1 MKFFKSCESFSF
13 FISSYVIFFIQFM
26 YVYTINDDSC
36 QERNNTLITLKM
48 IFYLIFFLDF
58 CSHFAVSFS
67 DPGIIEK
74 TSNKETLEFY
84 NSLYKDINKS
94 KEKYEKFN
102 VVEKDENSS
111 DEEDEYSENE
121 NDTSTSTI
129 FTENRS
135 LHLINDSIN
144 SKNNINTSSKDEI
157 NIKPNNTTQKKKI
170 IISKKYNFELTRCKS
185 CLVQRPKSSHHCSDC
200 HVCVLERNNH
210 CPWMNNCIGLFNRKY
225 FILFCLY
232 SVISVVYSF
241 CLYFYYVVFKN
252 FRTFRRSI
260 SRSLLGV
267 FFLFFSF
274 VYGGFCNTMLRDE
287 RNQIIKEFGG
297 YGDEKKKLMKLKM
310 RIIFGNNFYLKWFFP
325 CFQGGRND
333 FNSYL
338 TKKKKNNNVNN
349 INKSKKKFNLKK
361 DLFKKV

>member
-102 VVEKDENSS
+102 VVEKEENSS

-338 TKKKKNNNVNN
+338 TKKKKNNNVN
-349 INKSKKKFNLKK
+349 INKNKKKFNLKK
-361 DLFKKV
+361 GLFKKV

>member
-1 MKFFKSCESFSF
+1 MVFFKSCESFSF

-225 FILFCLY
+225 FILFCY
-232 SVISVVYSF
+232 
-241 CLYFYYVVFKN
+241 
-252 FRTFRRSI
+252 
-260 SRSLLGV
+260 
-267 FFLFFSF
+267 
-274 VYGGFCNTMLRDE
+274 
-287 RNQIIKEFGG
+287 
-297 YGDEKKKLMKLKM
+297 
-310 RIIFGNNFYLKWFFP
+310 IF
-325 CFQGGRND
+325 
-333 FNSYL
+333 
-338 TKKKKNNNVNN
+338 
-349 INKSKKKFNLKK
+349 IM
-361 DLFKKV
+361 